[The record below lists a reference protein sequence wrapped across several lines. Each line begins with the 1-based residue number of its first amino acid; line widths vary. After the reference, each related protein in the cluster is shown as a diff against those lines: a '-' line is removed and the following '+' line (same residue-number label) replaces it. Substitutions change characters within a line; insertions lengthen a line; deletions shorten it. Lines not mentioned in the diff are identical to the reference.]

1 MAITGKGLKQ
11 LGFVS
16 NIDYRLEDHNVPGGA
31 GQVLTWLSESPQ
43 PSVSDVEAAHTTWKT
58 NYDAEI
64 AAKENNLASA
74 KTKLAD
80 LGLTTDEVKAAFG
93 I

>member
-16 NIDYRLEDHNVPGGA
+16 NIDYRLEDHGA

-74 KTKLAD
+74 KTLPQTNKPK
-80 LGLTTDEVKAAFG
+80 TKIPRNFF